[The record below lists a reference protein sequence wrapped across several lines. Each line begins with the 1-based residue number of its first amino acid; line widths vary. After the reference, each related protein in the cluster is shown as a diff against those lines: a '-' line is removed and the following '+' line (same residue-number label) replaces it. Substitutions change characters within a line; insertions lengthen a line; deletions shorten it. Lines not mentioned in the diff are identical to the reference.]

1 MMNKLWKWL
10 AAVLAVLLLG
20 AAGFLLL
27 AKRGANMTLA
37 GTQLTAA
44 AVGAPAVQGNPER
57 DAYFGDLHLHT
68 GYSMDAN
75 IFGNTVTPRQAY
87 QFAKGEALEVSGT
100 GIQQRIRSPLDFAAV
115 TDHAQG
121 MGMVSLCHTPGSGA
135 YWSLDCIGIRYKL
148 LAMFP
153 RIAKVNTQEQSRH
166 AQYLS
171 GPCGAMG

>member
-1 MMNKLWKWL
+1 MMKKLLKWL
-10 AAVLAVLLLG
+10 AALLVLLLLG

-27 AKRGANMTLA
+27 AKRGANMSLA
-37 GTQLTAA
+37 GTQLTPAT
-44 AVGAPAVQGNPER
+44 VGALAVQGNPER

-87 QFAKGEALEVSGT
+87 QFAKGEALEISGT

-135 YWSLDCIGIRYKL
+135 YWTLDCIGLRYKL

-153 RIAKVNTQEQSRH
+153 ELSR
-166 AQYLS
+166 
-171 GPCGAMG
+171 